1 MRGVVTK
8 KRLVISASI
17 AALVGFATLF
27 SLAWQIVYPPRM
39 APVKP
44 QGFRLERMPS
54 AQGFL
59 SIYLSPNLA
68 DGKPSP
74 VVYLLAH
81 GRNES
86 RADHSTLMEM
96 MAKRGMDCA
105 SVPMPGQD
113 ESPES
118 QVSFGAR
125 GSDVLIRTLDYL
137 EEKVGKDRLNVALI
151 GFDTGASTV
160 WATARRD
167 SRIRGVVSVNGFS
180 NLAEAL
186 PAMSRIEG
194 RTVPR
199 PVGRAVAG
207 LVALLSSESIERI
220 SPVQDAMNFSRPA
233 MVVHGALETGYGTD
247 DAEALATASRADLWI
262 VKGGAESAAKL
273 VGRDTFVKH
282 LEGFTQRVLDDVRDQ
297 TLYRKLSRYKPK
309 RLTGDT
315 SRIAMTEDLPRRASK
330 KRRAG
335 YQRLGWLGL

>member
-1 MRGVVTK
+1 MVV
-8 KRLVISASI
+8 S
-17 AALVGFATLF
+17 FATVF
-27 SLAWQIVYPPRM
+27 TLAWQVLHPPRM

-44 QGFRLERMPS
+44 RGFRLERMPT
-54 AQGFL
+54 ARGFL
-59 SIYLSPNLA
+59 SIYLSSNLA

-81 GRNES
+81 GRTES

-151 GFDTGASTV
+151 GFDTGASTA
-160 WATARRD
+160 WATAKRD
-167 SRIRGVVSVNGFS
+167 ARIRGVVSVNAFAD
-180 NLAEAL
+180 LADSL
-186 PAMSRIEG
+186 PRMSRIEG

-199 PVGRAVAG
+199 PIGQVVARLVG
-207 LVALLSSESIERI
+207 LISSESLDKV
-220 SPVQDAMNFSRPA
+220 SPLQDATDFNRPA
-233 MVVHGALETGYGTD
+233 MVVHGALESTYGID
-247 DAEALATASRADLWI
+247 DAEAIATASRADLWM

-273 VGRDTFVKH
+273 VGRDTFVRH
-282 LEGFTQRVLDDVRDQ
+282 LEGFSKRVLDDIRDQ

-309 RLTGDT
+309 RLSGDT

-330 KRRAG
+330 KKRTG